1 VGVRTAGR
9 ERAGHDLHSRL
20 RLPAQ
25 RSGGDRKAARGPCG
39 VARALGLGAGRA
51 AVAGRRLA
59 VQRRAR
65 REPAI
70 PLRAGADR
78 HRGVVARARLP
89 GRGAPAMR
97 RRSRPLARGLVIVL
111 LALGPAVAPPH
122 PAAAA
127 ARDGC
132 PVGGVEVDL
141 AGSADT
147 AVVSG
152 HAAAACQAAGW
163 RPAGGGGPRTYWT
176 YEIACS
182 PDRVRASEGLCSR
195 TPCPNGRFFAF
206 RTLHRADGGTEPAGY
221 SCVSLERARVGP
233 TLTAADVFA
242 AIRRVRLPTGA
253 IRIAPSGRG
262 LANLPSRLCL
272 VGDGVPGRPLRGPG
286 RGPRVDS
293 PDRLSGR
300 RAAHGIERLSVVVWP
315 PSGATPARTAPI
327 PCRLSR
333 GAART
338 AGWPRPRERRSPRRR
353 ARSCPARRRSSR
365 RRAAPPRRR
374 GRRRRPATRP
384 RWPVRWSGTAR
395 RRARPSPARTSPRR

>member
-1 VGVRTAGR
+1 
-9 ERAGHDLHSRL
+9 
-20 RLPAQ
+20 
-25 RSGGDRKAARGPCG
+25 
-39 VARALGLGAGRA
+39 
-51 AVAGRRLA
+51 
-59 VQRRAR
+59 
-65 REPAI
+65 
-70 PLRAGADR
+70 
-78 HRGVVARARLP
+78 
-89 GRGAPAMR
+89 MR

-262 LANLPSRLCL
+262 LANLPSRLWL
-272 VGDGVPGRPLRGPG
+272 VGDARPPVNLLLAGSTVHAEFQPVRYRWTIGPDVAGPWTVPARADSSGRDGEAAMAFPRGGEFVVSVVTTWSATAFLDGRYVGRVEGLASTARITYPVAELRTA
-286 RGPRVDS
+286 
-293 PDRLSGR
+293 LSG
-300 RAAHGIERLSVVVWP
+300 
-315 PSGATPARTAPI
+315 
-327 PCRLSR
+327 
-333 GAART
+333 
-338 AGWPRPRERRSPRRR
+338 
-353 ARSCPARRRSSR
+353 
-365 RRAAPPRRR
+365 
-374 GRRRRPATRP
+374 
-384 RWPVRWSGTAR
+384 
-395 RRARPSPARTSPRR
+395 